1 MSNEKEEGGLPQ
13 PRAVRDGEA
22 REQSTATDV
31 RMDLRSF
38 RSGNEPEWELPQW
51 DNPLSQGVF
60 PLLRRHEDRLYPIGT
75 AFCVSRFGII
85 ATAKHCIDE
94 AAKNERNPR
103 SLEEPGH
110 YDLKDNGLSV
120 LHYHL
125 VERDVVRFTV
135 WPITN
140 VAGAPPTDAVF
151 GSLLT
156 GTPATALLS
165 PRLSPGLPETG
176 TPVMTVGY
184 RFPDELV
191 RNGMSA
197 SEIGAGTFDWTTNYE
212 HKLVVVAGQ
221 VGTLF
226 LHRHRFVGGP
236 CFLTGRK
243 TYSGQ
248 SGGPVFNDAGNVC
261 GIHSGCTLSEGGIAS
276 MIYPTLT
283 ARLRVT
289 FNFGPSFKMNF
300 DQPIGYLM
308 LNGAIRTD
316 GTEKLV
322 RITQDSHGIRIDPIF
337 PKDAKLDIYDDA
349 HTHSDGRPSR
359 RLPLTPEDP
368 PRTSP

>member
-1 MSNEKEEGGLPQ
+1 MSIAREEGTPPQ
-13 PRAVRDGEA
+13 PRAMCSGKA
-22 REQSTATDV
+22 GTQSAATDV
-31 RMDLRSF
+31 QVDLRSF
-38 RSGNEPEWELPQW
+38 RSGSEPEWELPRW
-51 DNPLSQGVF
+51 DNPVSQGVF

-94 AAKNERNPR
+94 AVKNERNPR
-103 SLEEPGH
+103 PLEEPGH
-110 YDLKDNGLSV
+110 HDLRDNGLSV

-125 VERDVVRFTV
+125 VRPDVVRFTV

-140 VAGAPPTDAVF
+140 IAGAPPTDAVF

-184 RFPDELV
+184 RFPEKLV

-197 SEIGAGTFDWTTNYE
+197 SEIKTGTFDWTTNYE
-212 HKLVVVAGQ
+212 HKLVVVEGQ

-248 SGGPVFNDAGNVC
+248 SGGPVFNEAGNVC

-276 MIYPTLT
+276 MIYPALT
-283 ARLRVT
+283 APLKVT
-289 FNFGPSFKMNF
+289 RDFGPSLRMIF
-300 DQPIGYLM
+300 DQPIGHLM
-308 LNGAIRTD
+308 LSGAIRTD
-316 GTEKLV
+316 GTERLV
-322 RITQDSHGIRIDPIF
+322 RVTQDSRGIRIDPIF
-337 PKDAKLDIYDDA
+337 PKDAQLDIYDDA
-349 HTHSDGRPSR
+349 HSHSDGRPSE
-359 RLPLTPEDP
+359 RLPLTPEEP
-368 PRTSP
+368 PPN